1 MLCCGVFDFC
11 KLLIDRHLNFF
22 NFNLILVGSITQQSY
37 LRCILF
43 LHRTMCVFSVPS
55 SLCKLITPGTY
66 NLNSVY
72 INSFLATLNARESL
86 KSKVDETSYMMM
98 SLPTSGGN
106 ASRTTTESSKQKSI
120 AIRIDTT
127 TEAMNENSSVCL
139 FNLVLSFLI

>member
-1 MLCCGVFDFC
+1 MFA
-11 KLLIDRHLNFF
+11 
-22 NFNLILVGSITQQSY
+22 
-37 LRCILF
+37 
-43 LHRTMCVFSVPS
+43 VPS
-55 SLCKLITPGTY
+55 SLCKLITSGTY
-66 NLNSVY
+66 HLNSVY

-106 ASRTTTESSKQKSI
+106 TSKTTTESSKQKSI